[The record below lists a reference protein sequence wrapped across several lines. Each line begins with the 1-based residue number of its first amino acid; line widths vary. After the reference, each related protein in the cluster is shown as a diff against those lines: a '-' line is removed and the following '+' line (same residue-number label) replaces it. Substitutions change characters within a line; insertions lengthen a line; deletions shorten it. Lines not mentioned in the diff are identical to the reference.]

1 MILTLRN
8 FLSVAVSAAFF
19 LVLFQVAADSE
30 KIQSIKGSIGKQVIS
45 SQEIESK
52 ANKVMAEANDEFV
65 KNRYEE
71 AIKKYL
77 EAIDWMKQISD
88 DDNKFFKKRIDQC
101 KEQISKSY
109 YYWSMDMAMEAEKL
123 GQAKKISEAI
133 ELCNKAIKAY
143 PPCKKKMEERI
154 ASFERMQKTTE
165 RRNQGSENNI
175 LPGKDEQE
183 YSIQV
188 LLRQAKVL
196 YDAKDYSGAKNKYEQ
211 VLLTDPYQD
220 EAIQGLRATNIRI
233 EKIGAGRN
241 FNMFHETTAEVA
253 WKWAT
258 PIPAENPA
266 ENKESLDK
274 PVSKDLVE
282 NKIQQKLNS
291 IKIPRLDFEDVTIPT
306 AIKYLREQS
315 KQLDP
320 EGVGVNIFL
329 RLAAPPNKK
338 STETEA
344 ADPSAAETPGVPGVP
359 GGPGGPGVPG
369 GPGAPGAF
377 VPGAAAGEGVA
388 GAEGGAAA
396 AEATAGDDKTAEPV
410 NNAVI
415 NLILTNK
422 TLGEAIHFLCQA
434 AKLKFRVE
442 KYAVVIASPD
452 VPLDDLETKI
462 FPVEQTSLS
471 SIGNGEDPEL
481 LRRHFEDRSIKFP
494 EGAKV
499 VYDAR
504 ISRLIAT
511 NTPENLRQIEQ
522 VIANELNSR
531 DPMVQIQAKFVEIE
545 QDEFKELGFDYI
557 VSRPGTPPLTANGEL
572 NFSSNDNTLRSL
584 DSIRKDELFVYH
596 RETDGFIFDGAIK
609 ALNQMNTQDILS
621 SPRITTLN
629 GQQAQI
635 KMVRE
640 VYFVDDYSES
650 TLTTTSSSSTTG
662 GNAGTMYTYVSPFPT
677 FAEATELGISLTV
690 TPEVDVARRTI
701 TMEMNPI
708 IQALAGW
715 TVYEY
720 TLGGA
725 AFAGL
730 QQTETIKKPNI
741 AQRTISTKI
750 TIYDGETIVLGGII
764 QDQID
769 SINDK
774 IPVLG
779 DIPLVG
785 RFFMSQGTNSTK
797 VNLLIF
803 LTCRLVKPDGSA
815 FFPDTL
821 VRGLPEFKKLQ

>member
-1 MILTLRN
+1 MTLILRKLLN
-8 FLSVAVSAAFF
+8 VAMSAASF
-19 LVLFQVAADSE
+19 LVLFQAAAADSE
-30 KIQSIKGSIGKQVIS
+30 KVQSIKSSIGREVIS

-52 ANKVMAEANDEFV
+52 ANKAMTEANDEFV
-65 KNRYEE
+65 KNHYKE
-71 AIKKYL
+71 AVEKYL
-77 EAIDWMKQISD
+77 EAIKQMKVISD

-133 ELCNKAIKAY
+133 ELCKEAIKIY
-143 PPCKKKMEERI
+143 PPCKKKMDEKI
-154 ASFERMQKTTE
+154 ARFERMQKTTE
-165 RRNQGSENNI
+165 RRNQSSENSVV
-175 LPGKDEQE
+175 PGKDEQE

-188 LLRQAKVL
+188 LLKQAKVL

-233 EKIGAGRN
+233 EKVGAQRN
-241 FNMFHETTAEVA
+241 FNMFHEATAEMA

-258 PIPAENPA
+258 PITAENTT
-266 ENKESLDK
+266 ENKELLEK
-274 PVSKDLVE
+274 PVSKELTE

-329 RLAAPPNKK
+329 RLATDADKKPADAAPAAPAAPDATAAPP
-338 STETEA
+338 
-344 ADPSAAETPGVPGVP
+344 AD
-359 GGPGGPGVPG
+359 
-369 GPGAPGAF
+369 
-377 VPGAAAGEGVA
+377 AAAA
-388 GAEGGAAA
+388 AAAAAA
-396 AEATAGDDKTAEPV
+396 AETTTTPAAADNKPSEPSNTAV
-410 NNAVI
+410 V

-462 FPVEQTSLS
+462 FPVEQASLS

-481 LRRHFEDRSIKFP
+481 LKRHFEDRSIKFP
-494 EGAKV
+494 EGAKI
-499 VYDAR
+499 VYDPR

-511 NTPENLRQIEQ
+511 NTPENLRKIEQ
-522 VIANELNSR
+522 VISNELSFHE
-531 DPMVQIQAKFVEIE
+531 PMVQIQAKFVEIE
-545 QDEFKELGFDYI
+545 QDEFKELGFEYI
-557 VSRPGTPPLTANGEL
+557 ASRPGTPPLTANGEL
-572 NFSSNDNTLRSL
+572 NFSQNDNTLRNL
-584 DSIRKDELFVYH
+584 DSNRKDNLFVYH
-596 RETDGFIFDGAIK
+596 RETDGFTFDGAIK

-629 GQQAQI
+629 GRQAQI
-635 KMVRE
+635 KVVRE
-640 VYFVDDYSES
+640 VYFASDY
-650 TLTTTSSSSTTG
+650 TVAQLTTTTATTTG
-662 GNAGTMYTYVSPFPT
+662 GATTGPMYTYVSPFPT
-677 FAEATELGISLTV
+677 YGSATELGISLTV

-701 TMEMNPI
+701 TMDMNPVV
-708 IQALAGW
+708 QALAGW

-725 AFAGL
+725 AFSGI
-730 QQTETIKKPNI
+730 QPVETIKKPNV
-741 AQRTISTKI
+741 AQRTINTKV

-769 SINDK
+769 SVNDK
-774 IPVLG
+774 IPILG
-779 DIPLVG
+779 DIPLIG
-785 RFFMSQGTNSTK
+785 RFFMSQGSNSVK

-803 LTCRLVKPDGSA
+803 LTCRLVKPDGA
-815 FFPDTL
+815 PFFPDTK